1 MEKIIEKIGIYH
13 FINYLLP
20 GTVFITILSNIL
32 DTKIMVDENIFVA
45 TIEFYFA
52 GLLASRISSVI
63 IKPLLEKIK
72 VVKFVQYEEY
82 IEAIKKD
89 SKIELLQQEGNQF
102 RVYISVFLIL
112 FFVEVYRCIL
122 LKIFIWE
129 LVLFLAIACLFSISY
144 KKQVELIAKRVK
156 HSNI

>member
-1 MEKIIEKIGIYH
+1 MEKIIEKIGVYH

-32 DTKIMVDENIFVA
+32 DTKIIVDGNIFVA

-52 GLLASRISSVI
+52 GLLASRISSVV
-63 IKPLLEKIK
+63 IKPIFEKIK
-72 VVKFVQYEEY
+72 MVKFVPYEEY

-102 RVYISVFLIL
+102 RVYIAVFLIL
-112 FFVEVYRCIL
+112 FFVKFV
-122 LKIFIWE
+122 
-129 LVLFLAIACLFSISY
+129 
-144 KKQVELIAKRVK
+144 
-156 HSNI
+156 